1 MYIVASRRNIDV
13 HRCQHWGTLA
23 ATGQDPGMILDL
35 QQENSWQLAPSALI
49 ASNISTSSLCFPIHP
64 RLLSESALVLVLD
77 LGRGPS
83 CCAIMLRQQE

>member
-13 HRCQHWGTLA
+13 HRCQHWVPLA
-23 ATGQDPGMILDL
+23 ATAQDPGMILDL

-64 RLLSESALVLVLD
+64 RLLYESALVLVLD
-77 LGRGPS
+77 LGRGLS
-83 CCAIMLRQQE
+83 WCAIMLRQQE